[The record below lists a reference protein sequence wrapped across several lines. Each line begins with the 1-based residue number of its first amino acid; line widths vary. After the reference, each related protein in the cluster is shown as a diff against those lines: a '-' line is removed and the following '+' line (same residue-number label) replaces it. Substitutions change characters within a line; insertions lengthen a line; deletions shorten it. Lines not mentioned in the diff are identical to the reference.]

1 MDDGRCG
8 GGLELKPLLADV
20 PPVTDLLDVF
30 SAYDGGA
37 IFRGL
42 ADGSGGQPA
51 MLGRVGWIF
60 TGFGALF
67 VLWGFVLRTQRSGG
81 EGKMGEIAKTWIV
94 IAFMVAGP
102 FLMRSAMQAA
112 EAVYDSSVGGPRN
125 LTAACVKAA
134 YAMPELNQLFDVLRR
149 EALAQ
154 PGAAPGQHQSLINS
168 ADDGS
173 VLGYV
178 EAFGYAVWDTAA
190 GYASGAA
197 QTWNGMVRLA
207 ALATGFGSAMLKCL
221 LIALTIVPLYL
232 LLLSAAAIV
241 WFMEQLRFF
250 LAVSGT
256 MMLPLFTGMFSLPE
270 GHFSRQAAQGYVMH
284 MVSLALWPVAW
295 AIGHTGTIQL
305 YNALISLI
313 AGTSRVPEM
322 VGLAAVEL
330 HHLGRLVGGPGARL
344 RGRPRQLVHGKPC
357 RAPIDPCGRHR
368 VCPLGPDRF
377 DPRPRVPAQDAR
389 DRRAVHGPGGGFLRE
404 AVGRCRA
411 AGRGQGDVGRP
422 RRRRRRPGRGSRGW
436 RTPRGSRFGRGRVP
450 RLFSQRR
457 SPGCG
462 GVDVER
468 GALGRCFGWQALGR
482 RATVASV
489 PMHRFIRSASERA
502 EGLLDRVLCV
512 AGAILFS
519 QVPEFMQQYLQRLEG
534 HLDEAK
540 LAVERF
546 KDAARQSG
554 MSLDQLITGA
564 SQNPDPAMGRLGGVV
579 RTAVAR
585 VDELGAADTGPAG
598 RVRVEPAVRVPR
610 ACRLGHRPGH
620 PVHLPAGRADH
631 RGGGPLRL
639 RRDHRDT
646 RNLPPRRPRADRPHR
661 SQEGGVADPPGGLG

>member
-1 MDDGRCG
+1 MN
-8 GGLELKPLLADV
+8 PLLADA

-102 FLMRSAMQAA
+102 VLMRSAMQAA
-112 EAVYDSSVGGPRN
+112 DAVYDSSAGGPRN

-134 YAMPELNQLFDVLRR
+134 YAMPELNQLFDALSR
-149 EALAQ
+149 EALSQ
-154 PGAAPGQHQSLINS
+154 PSPAAGQRQALISS

-207 ALATGFGSAMLKCL
+207 ALATGVESAMLKCL

-256 MMLPLFTGMFSLPE
+256 MMLPLFIGMFSLPD

-322 VGLAAVEL
+322 VSLLQWSSITAGAVSEAQVRASEAALGNWFMGNLAAL
-330 HHLGRLVGGPGARL
+330 LSILVGGIGFVLWVLIVSILGPAFLHKMLATGALFMTQAAGSTGRQSAAAARLAMDKAQSAGLGGSLGGWLGGARAGERL
-344 RGRPRQLVHGKPC
+344 AGAFSAEASSLGYFPGEARRGAGASMSSAARSVDLSGGKP
-357 RAPIDPCGRHR
+357 
-368 VCPLGPDRF
+368 
-377 DPRPRVPAQDAR
+377 
-389 DRRAVHGPGGGFLRE
+389 
-404 AVGRCRA
+404 
-411 AGRGQGDVGRP
+411 
-422 RRRRRRPGRGSRGW
+422 
-436 RTPRGSRFGRGRVP
+436 
-450 RLFSQRR
+450 
-457 SPGCG
+457 
-462 GVDVER
+462 
-468 GALGRCFGWQALGR
+468 
-482 RATVASV
+482 
-489 PMHRFIRSASERA
+489 
-502 EGLLDRVLCV
+502 
-512 AGAILFS
+512 
-519 QVPEFMQQYLQRLEG
+519 
-534 HLDEAK
+534 
-540 LAVERF
+540 
-546 KDAARQSG
+546 
-554 MSLDQLITGA
+554 
-564 SQNPDPAMGRLGGVV
+564 
-579 RTAVAR
+579 
-585 VDELGAADTGPAG
+585 
-598 RVRVEPAVRVPR
+598 
-610 ACRLGHRPGH
+610 
-620 PVHLPAGRADH
+620 
-631 RGGGPLRL
+631 
-639 RRDHRDT
+639 
-646 RNLPPRRPRADRPHR
+646 
-661 SQEGGVADPPGGLG
+661 